1 MGYGRE
7 AKWLGDPIET
17 EHAMYKKILVPLDG
31 SSIAEVV
38 LPYARAL
45 ATALSI
51 PVHLLQV
58 IDPETLIPSG
68 AAQQGRS
75 HNVLT
80 VEREHNGDYLKEIAA
95 LFPDPAAVSSS
106 VRIGKP
112 AEVIVEVAASQKDT
126 LTAMATHGRSGIG
139 RWLLGSVAEK
149 VLHGADN
156 DVMLIRA
163 TGQIDKKS
171 AAAPLQRLV
180 VPLDGSELAEKALPC
195 AVELAKKMNLEVV
208 LLRVY
213 LMPGVAYPTGGHAPD
228 WKLLDH
234 EARQRAS
241 EYLQGKMRQLRNEG
255 LERVSFKVLEGSAAE
270 KIIDMALEIPD
281 SLIAM
286 ASHGASGV
294 GHWVLGSITKRV
306 IRHSETAVL
315 VVRAKRGIAPQ

>member
-1 MGYGRE
+1 
-7 AKWLGDPIET
+7 
-17 EHAMYKKILVPLDG
+17 
-31 SSIAEVV
+31 
-38 LPYARAL
+38 
-45 ATALSI
+45 
-51 PVHLLQV
+51 
-58 IDPETLIPSG
+58 
-68 AAQQGRS
+68 
-75 HNVLT
+75 LT

-95 LFPDPAAVSSS
+95 SFPDPPAVSSS

-112 AEVIVEVAASQKDT
+112 AEVVIEVAAAQNDT
-126 LTAMATHGRSGIG
+126 VIAMATHGRSGLR

-149 VLHGADN
+149 VLHGADK
-156 DVMLIRA
+156 DVMLTRA
-163 TGQIDKKS
+163 TEQIEKKS
-171 AAAPLQRLV
+171 AAAPLQRIV

-195 AVELAKKMNLEVV
+195 AVELAKKMNLEVI

-270 KIIDMALEIPD
+270 KIIDVARENPD

-286 ASHGASGV
+286 STHGASGV
-294 GHWVLGSITKRV
+294 GRWLLGSITERV
-306 IRHSETAVL
+306 IRHSDAPVL
-315 VVRAKRGIAPQ
+315 VVRAKRGIAPK